1 KHLHVLPA
9 VVVLFLDLEW
19 NDPQWPERQVHCAN
33 LLQELRNNLQ
43 DRNTRIALVLLQKN
57 TPQEDLLASERAAS
71 LTNACGITN
80 KMMFILPHNDHLMGY
95 ILRLE
100 SAFLEMAQ
108 TYYATMSKTIRSH
121 REQLATPS
129 HVTLRIRHQFKLGFV
144 AEMRSDFS
152 TALKHYS
159 QAYATLDDI
168 KITDQNCLE
177 IKTVAGFL
185 NYKICRLMFK
195 LNIPRDSINQ
205 FMTHIEKYKEQIGY
219 KDLIFEHYAWLS
231 MQNSTFADLFCE
243 AIKNGLP
250 ALQTQH
256 PGIYYHKG
264 SEYIVKRRNA
274 FRVCCSLSPEIGPT
288 TVPIS
293 TAFSTI
299 TTAQEMERAFNH
311 SAVIIHLL
319 GLAMNQ
325 YKQYRCMR
333 FKKKITIE
341 MAKEY
346 HASGDHSKAL
356 TYRSIPDICEDT

>member
-1 KHLHVLPA
+1 
-9 VVVLFLDLEW
+9 
-19 NDPQWPERQVHCAN
+19 
-33 LLQELRNNLQ
+33 
-43 DRNTRIALVLLQKN
+43 
-57 TPQEDLLASERAAS
+57 
-71 LTNACGITN
+71 
-80 KMMFILPHNDHLMGY
+80 M
-95 ILRLE
+95 
-100 SAFLEMAQ
+100 
-108 TYYATMSKTIRSH
+108 
-121 REQLATPS
+121 
-129 HVTLRIRHQFKLGFV
+129 
-144 AEMRSDFS
+144 
-152 TALKHYS
+152 
-159 QAYATLDDI
+159 
-168 KITDQNCLE
+168 
-177 IKTVAGFL
+177 
-185 NYKICRLMFK
+185 
-195 LNIPRDSINQ
+195 
-205 FMTHIEKYKEQIGY
+205 
-219 KDLIFEHYAWLS
+219 
-231 MQNSTFADLFCE
+231 FCE

-256 PGIYYHKG
+256 PGIYYHKA

-299 TTAQEMERAFNH
+299 SDFFGMRSTRSGEIATEQQIIATAQEMERAFNH

-356 TYRSIPDICEDT
+356 T